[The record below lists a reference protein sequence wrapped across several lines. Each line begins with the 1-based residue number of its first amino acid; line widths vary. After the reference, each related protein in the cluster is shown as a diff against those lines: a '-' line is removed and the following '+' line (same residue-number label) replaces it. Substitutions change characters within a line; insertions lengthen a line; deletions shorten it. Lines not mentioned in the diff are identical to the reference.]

1 MLKDRVSRARELL
14 ERFDVDA
21 IVLLNLCNIRYLT
34 GFTGSAGVLVLGR
47 DEGWFLTDSRYTSQA
62 ADEVNSVA
70 VVEYRIQ
77 LEGVASL
84 LQKLAVKRTGFEAGH
99 MTVAL
104 YNDFVA
110 RLPDLEMVAIGAEI
124 DNLRL
129 IKDDAELRFLSA
141 SADIATTALISV
153 LDMIRPGVLE
163 RDIALALEF
172 AMKNSGAEEKAFDF
186 IVASGVRGALPHGK
200 ASTKVINSGELVTI
214 DFGCV
219 CNGYFSD
226 ETITV
231 VVGEPDKR
239 QMEVYS
245 VVKVAHDR
253 ALAAV
258 RPGMSLKSLD
268 GLARDYINDMGFGS
282 YFGHGLGHGVG
293 LEVHEQPVVSFRSDG
308 IVDEGMVFT
317 IEPGIYIPG
326 WGGVRIEDTVVVTA
340 DGCRVLT
347 RVPKELQ
354 VIA

>member
-1 MLKDRVSRARELL
+1 MREAGAVPATIAILGGQITVGPDGMVYVTGMTTSADFPVTSNAFSKKL
-14 ERFDVDA
+14 GGANNKGDVFNQDA
-21 IVLLNLCNIRYLT
+21 FVAKINPAALPRTYDT
-34 GFTGSAGVLVLGR
+34 GTRLYR
-47 DEGWFLTDSRYTSQA
+47 RYTA
-62 ADEVNSVA
+62 
-70 VVEYRIQ
+70 
-77 LEGVASL
+77 
-84 LQKLAVKRTGFEAGH
+84 
-99 MTVAL
+99 
-104 YNDFVA
+104 
-110 RLPDLEMVAIGAEI
+110 P
-124 DNLRL
+124 
-129 IKDDAELRFLSA
+129 
-141 SADIATTALISV
+141 
-153 LDMIRPGVLE
+153 
-163 RDIALALEF
+163 
-172 AMKNSGAEEKAFDF
+172 DF